1 MKIIILPSYRGII
14 LYGMVLGQLPFV
26 SSRCEYASSQERRR
40 QLVAKINK
48 GLSTSHRKALASF
61 SPEFKHMLSRLL
73 TADAAKRITTK
84 ELLVH
89 PWITDK
95 GKRLVR
101 TNPISIVDS
110 HWQAKV
116 RGIIF

>member
-1 MKIIILPSYRGII
+1 
-14 LYGMVLGQLPFV
+14 MVLGQLPFV

-48 GLSTSHRKALASF
+48 GLSSPHRKALASF
-61 SPEFKHMLSRLL
+61 TPEFRHVLNRLL
-73 TADAAKRITTK
+73 AADATKRITTK

-101 TNPISIVDS
+101 TNPVKPVDS

-116 RGIIF
+116 RI